1 MYQFEVVDA
10 IAFYAKEKLGL
21 NMNPHSFESRISLD
35 VNEWKPQYQKHSNGK
50 YVRDE
55 KGHAI
60 LDESEGHWVQHSLKF
75 GDMDTMSIYLWADED
90 DDKAVEATLG
100 VA

>member
-1 MYQFEVVDA
+1 MIIKMYQFEVMDA

-21 NMNPHSFESRISLD
+21 NMNPHSSDSRISLD

-50 YVRDE
+50 YVCDE

-60 LDESEGHWVQHSLKF
+60 LDESEEHWVQHNLEF
-75 GDMDTMSIYLWADED
+75 GETDTMSIYFWADED
-90 DDKAVEATLG
+90 DDQE
-100 VA
+100 VAA